1 MYLPIELQSQI
12 LYEAVEIC
20 PLHDLWK
27 LRAVN
32 CMDPSLSVNHTLT
45 NDSSLLCK

>member
-12 LYEAVEIC
+12 LYETLEIC
-20 PLHDLWK
+20 PLQDLWK

-32 CMDPSLSVNHTLT
+32 CMEPSPSVKRTLT
-45 NDSSLLCK
+45 NDSRLLCK